1 MITGNF
7 AVDVCGVH
15 TRVDYVVEPPEGTF
29 KEYDFI
35 IRPDS
40 VTVENATPDVENVM
54 LGGLINLVYTRVK
67 EQTNLTPKYIG
78 IKVD

>member
-15 TRVDYVVEPPEGTF
+15 TRVDYVIEPPEGTF
-29 KEYDFI
+29 MEYDFI

>member
-15 TRVDYVVEPPEGTF
+15 TRVGYVIEPPEGTF

>member
-1 MITGNF
+1 L
-7 AVDVCGVH
+7 
-15 TRVDYVVEPPEGTF
+15 
-29 KEYDFI
+29 KEYHFI